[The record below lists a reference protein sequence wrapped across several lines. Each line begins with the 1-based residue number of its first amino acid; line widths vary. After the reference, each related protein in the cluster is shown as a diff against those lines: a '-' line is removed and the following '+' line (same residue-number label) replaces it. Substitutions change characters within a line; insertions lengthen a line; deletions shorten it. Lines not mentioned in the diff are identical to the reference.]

1 LLPQNLL
8 VLKWENACSSAPVAV
23 KKGHAGSKTLHQQ
36 NPPFLNWRCRL
47 TQVDLYTGNGPKTVV
62 VVVVLK
68 WECPQTLVDLHS
80 DHKMVV
86 AALFCRQLLLSE
98 WLIVLRFL
106 VVNLLHTMLLVSVV
120 RQVAFN
126 IVGR

>member
-1 LLPQNLL
+1 M
-8 VLKWENACSSAPVAV
+8 
-23 KKGHAGSKTLHQQ
+23 
-36 NPPFLNWRCRL
+36 
-47 TQVDLYTGNGPKTVV
+47 
-62 VVVVLK
+62 VVLK

-80 DHKMVV
+80 GHKTVV
-86 AALFCRQLLLSE
+86 AALFCRQLLFSE

-106 VVNLLHTMLLVSVV
+106 VVNLLHTILLVSVV